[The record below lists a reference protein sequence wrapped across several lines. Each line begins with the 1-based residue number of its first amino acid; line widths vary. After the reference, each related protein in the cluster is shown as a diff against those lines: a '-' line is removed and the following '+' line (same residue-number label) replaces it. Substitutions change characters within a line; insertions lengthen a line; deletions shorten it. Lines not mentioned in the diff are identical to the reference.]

1 MASRSGNL
9 SVNALIGAVVT
20 VVTAF
25 LPFSPVLGGAVA
37 AYLEGGDRDRGL
49 KTGAVSG
56 IIASVPLALVVL
68 VVLFFIPFAFA
79 LDPSG
84 AAGVGALIVVF
95 IVVIAVGLV
104 AAYTVGLSALGG
116 VLAIALLE
124 QDRQESD
131 PAERE
136 KREEREDPEEHEE

>member
-1 MASRSGNL
+1 MPSRSGNL
-9 SVNALIGAVVT
+9 YVNALIGAVIT

-49 KTGAVSG
+49 KIGAVSG
-56 IIASVPLALVVL
+56 VIASVPLALVVL
-68 VVLFFIPFAFA
+68 AVLLFVPFVLA

-84 AAGVGALIVVF
+84 AAGIGALIVVF

-124 QDRQESD
+124 RERQAESA
-131 PAERE
+131 PVERE
-136 KREEREDPEEHEE
+136 EQEG

>member
-1 MASRSGNL
+1 MPSRSGNL
-9 SVNALIGAVVT
+9 YVNAVIGAVVT

-56 IIASVPLALVVL
+56 VFASLPLALVVL
-68 VVLFFIPFAFA
+68 AVLFFVPFLFA

-84 AAGVGALIVVF
+84 VAGIGALFVVF
-95 IVVIAVGLV
+95 IVLVVVGLV

-124 QDRQESD
+124 
-131 PAERE
+131 RE
-136 KREEREDPEEHEE
+136 